1 MLIIT
6 LMAEIT
12 FVFNKKLGLLAN
24 ALTNYNVDVAL
35 TLLAENCFRIFASN
49 YVIYVKRD
57 LLHKL
62 KILMLD

>member
-1 MLIIT
+1 VLIIT

-35 TLLAENCFRIFASN
+35 MKLTSLFHRHGGLVRLGLLIRRFVMKN
-49 YVIYVKRD
+49 
-57 LLHKL
+57 
-62 KILMLD
+62 